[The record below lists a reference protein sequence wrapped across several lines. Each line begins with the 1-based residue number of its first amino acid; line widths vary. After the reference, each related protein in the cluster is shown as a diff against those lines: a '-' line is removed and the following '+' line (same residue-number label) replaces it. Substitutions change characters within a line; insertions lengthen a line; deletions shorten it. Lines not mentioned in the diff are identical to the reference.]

1 MAPAGRRTRPSAL
14 RRRRGCLR
22 AAGAWYGMAAGMADD
37 DRVRFRG
44 PKVRGEPLPR
54 WCSPRTPTTTGRGLW
69 VLPGRRTHRQ
79 GGQRHPWVLRHRGRL
94 GHRVA
99 REAGGKSGPGPIE
112 YQDERW
118 SGIIRHTPDD
128 ETVWRLPGCRGDLT
142 AGADGPERVRFQGA
156 RSVVRVR
163 AHRGDREHARRG
175 DRAQQ
180 GIRAPSPE
188 PAPPRRLRDQERA
201 PLQAVG
207 TAVDGRSRGARGGL
221 MSLWITLWT
230 TPVDNP
236 HVSRSGCIPVA
247 SHRLHPVARPVAY
260 LTCGFPKV
268 ASWLPAQ
275 GCMGCT
281 PLKGCNPATATA
293 QRRNRTANGR
303 GGR

>member
-1 MAPAGRRTRPSAL
+1 MARSGRRPRPSAL

-69 VLPGRRTHRQ
+69 VLPGRRRHPSARIGRCGRYLLGHGDRGGQHRPDPPGDGWGIRARRRTHRQ

-128 ETVWRLPGCRGDLT
+128 ETVWRLPGIRGDLT

-188 PAPPRRLRDQERA
+188 PARRRRLRDQERA

-236 HVSRSGCIPVA
+236 
-247 SHRLHPVARPVAY
+247 
-260 LTCGFPKV
+260 
-268 ASWLPAQ
+268 
-275 GCMGCT
+275 
-281 PLKGCNPATATA
+281 
-293 QRRNRTANGR
+293 
-303 GGR
+303 